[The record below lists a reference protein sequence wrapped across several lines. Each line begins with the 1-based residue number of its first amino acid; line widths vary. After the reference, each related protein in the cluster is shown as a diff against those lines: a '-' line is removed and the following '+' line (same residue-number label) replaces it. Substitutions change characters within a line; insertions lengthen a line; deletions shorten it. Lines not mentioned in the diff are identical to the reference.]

1 MHPEGGRRREG
12 LALAVIGLGTC
23 APAADSAVNAALPAI
38 AGAFDVHPGAI
49 RWVVIDYVLVY
60 ACLMIVMG
68 HFGDRRG
75 HWRVFRWGLWSGLLA
90 YALCSLAPS
99 YAWLLAGRI
108 LQGLSTALLL
118 GVGPALAVEVC
129 GESRRTRALALYAAI
144 AAGAAALAPL
154 LAGWAISVAGWSIVF
169 TLRLPL
175 VALALLLLAWR
186 GAPDRQGHALARPA
200 SGHLSSAGTSAC
212 DPDAGMPGRAHAA
225 PPRAAPSR
233 AAPPRAAPSLVNA
246 LKAHALPPLS
256 GLHLVHAWAQACGF
270 TSMLLT
276 PFLLADVMQIGPTPL
291 GAVLSLWPAGL
302 ALGNLLAPRLVTATG
317 ERAATAVG
325 LWVLVLGSLALA
337 YAALSPSLVPGPAHA
352 GRSPYLL
359 AAGLLVQGIGLG
371 LVQLSYT
378 ARVMQITGHGQ
389 EGVAGAATLSSRT
402 LGILLAAFLWPWF
415 VEEAVRSGM
424 RWSEG
429 LGALYALGALSLG
442 VAALVQRAPP
452 NTGNARTSP

>member
-1 MHPEGGRRREG
+1 
-12 LALAVIGLGTC
+12 
-23 APAADSAVNAALPAI
+23 
-38 AGAFDVHPGAI
+38 
-49 RWVVIDYVLVY
+49 
-60 ACLMIVMG
+60 
-68 HFGDRRG
+68 
-75 HWRVFRWGLWSGLLA
+75 
-90 YALCSLAPS
+90 
-99 YAWLLAGRI
+99 
-108 LQGLSTALLL
+108 
-118 GVGPALAVEVC
+118 
-129 GESRRTRALALYAAI
+129 
-144 AAGAAALAPL
+144 
-154 LAGWAISVAGWSIVF
+154 
-169 TLRLPL
+169 
-175 VALALLLLAWR
+175 
-186 GAPDRQGHALARPA
+186 
-200 SGHLSSAGTSAC
+200 
-212 DPDAGMPGRAHAA
+212 
-225 PPRAAPSR
+225 
-233 AAPPRAAPSLVNA
+233 
-246 LKAHALPPLS
+246 
-256 GLHLVHAWAQACGF
+256 
-270 TSMLLT
+270 MLLT

-337 YAALSPSLVPGPAHA
+337 YAALSPSLVSGPAHA